1 MGKRAVERKLRKS
14 SERLRDLR
22 AELQVIDEQKAH
34 LDEDAEDK
42 RLRALVAE
50 NPAAAIEEREARGHS
65 EAMAD
70 HRRHVL
76 DKIGALETNQDELL
90 DELRLL

>member
-14 SERLRDLR
+14 SDRLRELR
-22 AELQVIDEQKAH
+22 SELLVIDEQLAH
-34 LDEDAEDK
+34 LAEDADDK
-42 RLRALVAE
+42 RLRAMVAD
-50 NPAAAIEEREARGHS
+50 NPAAVIEDREARGHS

-76 DKIGALETNQDELL
+76 DKIAALESSQDDLL

>member
-1 MGKRAVERKLRKS
+1 MGKRAVERRLRKS
-14 SERLRDLR
+14 SERLRELR
-22 AELQVIDEQKAH
+22 DELQVIDEQLAH
-34 LDEDAEDK
+34 LTDDAEDK
-42 RLRALVAE
+42 RLRGLVADS
-50 NPAAAIEEREARGHS
+50 PAAAIEAREAHAHC

-76 DKIGALETNQDELL
+76 DKISELEVSQDELL